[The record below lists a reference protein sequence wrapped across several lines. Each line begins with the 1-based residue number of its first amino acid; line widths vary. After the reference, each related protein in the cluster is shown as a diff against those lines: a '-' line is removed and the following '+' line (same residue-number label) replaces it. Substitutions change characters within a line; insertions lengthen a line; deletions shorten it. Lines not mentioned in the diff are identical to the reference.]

1 MLVVPKKYY
10 GRPRYDLAR
19 AALIMAANSRT
30 LWTYTCIAELVG
42 LPTVAHQMIST
53 VGRLIGEISDHES
66 EEGRP
71 LLSAIVVDKNSGL
84 AGPGFFKLVRDR
96 NLLTSTSKAAE
107 KAFLDKEKSRVFDYW
122 KLPSSQ
128 GHP

>member
-1 MLVVPKKYY
+1 MLVVPKTYNDT
-10 GRPRYDLAR
+10 PRYDLAR

-30 LWTYTCIAELVG
+30 LFTYTGIAELVG
-42 LPTVAHQMIST
+42 FPTVAHQMIST
-53 VGRLIGEISDHES
+53 VGRLIGEISDRES

-71 LLSAIVVDKNSGL
+71 MLSAIVVDKNSGL

-107 KAFLDKEKSRVFDYW
+107 KRFLDKEKTKVFDYW
-122 KLPSSQ
+122 KLPKL
-128 GHP
+128 PNRP